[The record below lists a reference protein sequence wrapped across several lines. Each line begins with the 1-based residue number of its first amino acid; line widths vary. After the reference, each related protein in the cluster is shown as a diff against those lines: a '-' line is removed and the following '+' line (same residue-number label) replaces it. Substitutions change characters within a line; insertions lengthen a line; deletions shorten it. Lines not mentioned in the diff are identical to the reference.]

1 MELIR
6 VEIAIGESENS
17 HSECAHDPHKEDNP
31 AEFGNGFAFER
42 VKKRKEEEWGNEDRP
57 EIVVK
62 LVYLSQHTSRS
73 INEERVEVIDDR
85 VGLFGGITGPHDYGF
100 RLS

>member
-1 MELIR
+1 MIL
-6 VEIAIGESENS
+6 VEIAIGESKNS

-42 VKKRKEEEWGNEDRP
+42 VKKRKEEERGNEYRT
-57 EIVVK
+57 EIIVK
-62 LVYLSQHTSRS
+62 LIYLPQHASRS
-73 INEERVEVIDDR
+73 IDEERVEVIDDR
-85 VGLFGGITGPHDYGF
+85 VGLFGGIACPHDYGF